1 MGENAISYALVRPDG
16 KVETFLRLDMPAGWE
31 PEPGYT
37 LVPDDELPEG
47 WERYEDPAPVPATIS
62 PRQIRIWLIT
72 HGISLAVV
80 EQAIASIPDETQ
92 RQIVQVEWE
101 YAPYVERAH
110 PWLEAL
116 GAALG
121 MDSAAID
128 QAFREA
134 SVI

>member
-1 MGENAISYALVRPDG
+1 MGENATSYALVRPDG
-16 KVETFLRLDMPAGWE
+16 KVETFLRLDMPVGWE
-31 PEPGYT
+31 PEPGYA

-47 WERYEDPAPVPATIS
+47 WERYEEPAPVPTTIS

-72 HGISLAVV
+72 HGISIAVV

-101 YAPYVERAH
+101 YSPYVERTH

-116 GAALG
+116 GSALG
-121 MDSAAID
+121 LDSAAID